1 MVRTGTT
8 EIPGNE
14 KAVGRDDGTVEGQY
28 HRSSLK
34 NQQVESDSDS
44 EKV

>member
-8 EIPGNE
+8 EIPGNG

-34 NQQVESDSDS
+34 NQ
-44 EKV
+44 